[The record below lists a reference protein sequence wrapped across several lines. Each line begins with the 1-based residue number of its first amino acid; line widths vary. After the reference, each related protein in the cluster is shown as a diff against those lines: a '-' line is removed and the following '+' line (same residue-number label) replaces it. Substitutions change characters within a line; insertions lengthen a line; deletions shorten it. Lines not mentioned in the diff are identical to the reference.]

1 MNYTEPTQEEKK
13 ALHIG
18 YVSESSLDFNEPN
31 GFGTMYIAYSDGE
44 ASFEPT
50 REEAQH
56 LNKEQTAYLLRW
68 LAYSR

>member
-1 MNYTEPTQEEKK
+1 MNYTEPTQEEKE

-18 YVSESSLDFNEPN
+18 YVSESSLNFNEEN
-31 GFGTMYIAYSDGE
+31 GFGTMYITYSDGE

-50 REEAQH
+50 REEAKY
-56 LNKEQTAYLLRW
+56 LNKEQTAYLLKW